1 MLGKVVTLNFLPKVV
16 LYSDARCHNDSSDS
30 DMEIGVSNPII
41 VKAADIPNGKHFDR
55 CDHWPILMEFKN
67 EQRYKLEG
75 AKGKYFL
82 HAVNMYNFG

>member
-30 DMEIGVSNPII
+30 DMEIGVPNPII

-55 CDHWPILMEFKN
+55 CDHWPILMELKN